1 MSSDAAKWF
10 LIASAIVGLNAAAW
24 AEDLDIGKSEFQS
37 SCAACHGADGKGKG
51 PMSAELKATPPDL
64 TVLAKKNNG
73 VFPVGAVYETIDGRK
88 SVSAHSTREMPI
100 WGIRYLPTVQEW
112 LAQPSGN
119 LSGFPEFIIRSR
131 ILALID
137 YLNRIQEK

>member
-1 MSSDAAKWF
+1 MEKSAFK
-10 LIASAIVGLNAAAW
+10 LLMIATVIIGFNASGWAQEVDVG
-24 AEDLDIGKSEFQS
+24 KMEFQS

-51 PMSAELKATPPDL
+51 PMSVELKSTPSDL